1 MWAAETSKANP
12 FIPLPAAIAAVR
24 ELTPDVNLFQVDFR
38 GGGGFA
44 YRPGQ
49 FAFLSAFGVGEAPFS
64 ITSLHAEGGPMEFA
78 IRRVGTVSAALHD
91 MEPGSLVGVRGPFG
105 NGFPLEEFKG
115 KNLLI
120 IGGGIGL
127 APLRPIIKTALGRR
141 GDYGDLL
148 IIYGAR
154 TPQDLVFASEFEEWA
169 AVPGARLGLTV
180 DREGPGWEGKRVAL
194 VPAVVKELKPSAQNT
209 VAIICGPP
217 IMIRF
222 VLAELKALGFENHQ
236 IVTTLESKMKCG
248 LGKCARCNIGEKYV
262 CQDGPVFTFDQI
274 SGFLEQL

>member
-1 MWAAETSKANP
+1 MWAAEKSRANP
-12 FIPLPAAIAAVR
+12 FIPYAATISAVR
-24 ELTPDVNLFQVDFR
+24 ELTLDVNLFQVEFGD
-38 GGGGFA
+38 GGGFA
-44 YRPGQ
+44 YQPGQ

-64 ITSLHAEGGPMEFA
+64 ITSLHAGDGPMEFA

-105 NGFPLEEFKG
+105 NCFPLDDFKG
-115 KNLLI
+115 KNLVI

-127 APLRPIIKTALGRR
+127 APLRPIIKTTLGHR
-141 GDYGDLL
+141 GDYGDVL

-154 TPQDLVFASEFEEWA
+154 TPQDLVFAPEFEDWA
-169 AVPGARLGLTV
+169 AVPGTRLELTV
-180 DREGPGWEGKRVAL
+180 DREGPGWEGRVAL
-194 VPAVVKELKPSAQNT
+194 VPAVIKELQPAAENA

-248 LGKCARCNIGEKYV
+248 MGKCARCNIGEKYV